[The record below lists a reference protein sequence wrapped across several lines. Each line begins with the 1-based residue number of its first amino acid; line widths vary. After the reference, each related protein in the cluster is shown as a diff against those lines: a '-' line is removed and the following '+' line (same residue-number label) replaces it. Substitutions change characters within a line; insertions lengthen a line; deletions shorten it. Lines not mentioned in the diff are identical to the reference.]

1 MTVLT
6 PILARYAFAA
16 AVALGA
22 MAWWSSSMVN
32 RGVQRERVRV
42 EKIGKKTDAK
52 AQKARRAAEA
62 KPHDA
67 LAKYCRDCGSK

>member
-32 RGVQRERVRV
+32 RGVTKERARV
-42 EKIGKKTDAK
+42 DRIGTKTDAQ
-52 AQKARRAAEA
+52 ARKARKAAEA
-62 KPHDA
+62 KPNES
-67 LAKYCRDCGSK
+67 LARWCRDCAAK